1 MHPQVGPASNLPL
14 MTEAEFERWCDED
27 TRAEFVDGRVELMSQ
42 VHLTHH
48 DAHRFLAVL
57 LGVYLEVRPAGRL
70 LVSGYP
76 VRLREGLRRLP
87 DLLYVEP
94 EHLAQIGESILEGAP
109 SIAWEIISPEC
120 EERDW
125 RDKYREYEEAGVR
138 EYWIINPY
146 GKTVWL
152 SRLTAEG
159 RYESVVPVDDRLASE
174 VIPGFW
180 LKPEWLWAKPQPK
193 VLDCLR
199 ELGVLSA

>member
-1 MHPQVGPASNLPL
+1 MHTQVDSPSNLPL
-14 MTEAEFERWCDED
+14 MTEDEFERWCDED
-27 TRAEFVDGRVELMSQ
+27 TRAEFVDGKVQLMSP
-42 VHLTHH
+42 VSLTHNELNS
-48 DAHRFLAVL
+48 FLAALLRLYLELRPGGKL
-57 LGVYLEVRPAGRL
+57 LGPEYT
-70 LVSGYP
+70 
-76 VRLREGLRRLP
+76 VRLRDGLRRVP

-94 EHLAQIGESILEGAP
+94 EHLAQIGETILEGAP
-109 SIAWEIISPEC
+109 SIAWEIISPES

-146 GKTVWL
+146 VKTVWL

>member
-1 MHPQVGPASNLPL
+1 M
-14 MTEAEFERWCDED
+14 
-27 TRAEFVDGRVELMSQ
+27 
-42 VHLTHH
+42 
-48 DAHRFLAVL
+48 
-57 LGVYLEVRPAGRL
+57 RPAGRL
-70 LVSGYP
+70 LGSGYP
-76 VRLREGLRRLP
+76 VRLREGLRRVP

-94 EHLAQIGESILEGAP
+94 EHLAQIGETILEGAP
-109 SIAWEIISPEC
+109 SIAWEIISPES

-125 RDKYREYEEAGVR
+125 RDKYWEYEEAGVR

-146 GKTVWL
+146 VKTVWL